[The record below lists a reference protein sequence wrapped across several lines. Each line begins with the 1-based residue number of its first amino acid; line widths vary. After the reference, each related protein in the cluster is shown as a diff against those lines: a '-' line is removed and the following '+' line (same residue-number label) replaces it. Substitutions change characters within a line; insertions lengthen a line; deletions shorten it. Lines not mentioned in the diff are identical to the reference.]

1 MLKIFVFTCI
11 IMFDLREIL
20 TTLKEKIGDM
30 EINADNITNVLKF
43 AMECVEVTE
52 LKGEAKKDLAIK
64 LVRQVVEEAPIS
76 DEKEKLLLD
85 MIDQKVLHGM
95 VDLVVEAKEGK
106 IDINA
111 LKQVGTGCCNIF
123 KKN

>member
-1 MLKIFVFTCI
+1 
-11 IMFDLREIL
+11 MFDLREII
-20 TTLKEKIGDM
+20 TKLKEKIGDM
-30 EINADNITNVLKF
+30 EINADNITKVLKF

-85 MIDQKVLHGM
+85 MIDQKILHGM

-111 LKQVGTGCCNIF
+111 LKQVGAEVISQPITPEKVLKALG
-123 KKN
+123 KV

>member
-1 MLKIFVFTCI
+1 MSISVDVFENLK
-11 IMFDLREIL
+11 
-20 TTLKEKIGDM
+20 KKIEGI
-30 EINADNITNVLKF
+30 EVNSETIVKVLKF

-52 LKGEAKKDLAIK
+52 LKGEEKKDLAIK

-95 VDLVVEAKEGK
+95 VDLAVEAKDGK

>member
-20 TTLKEKIGDM
+20 ITLKEKIGDM
-30 EINADNITNVLKF
+30 EINADNITKVLKF

-52 LKGEAKKDLAIK
+52 LKGDAKKDLAIK

>member
-1 MLKIFVFTCI
+1 
-11 IMFDLREIL
+11 MFDLRELLIN
-20 TTLKEKIGDM
+20 LKNKIGDM
-30 EINADNITNVLKF
+30 EINADNITKVLKF

-52 LKGEAKKDLAIK
+52 LKGDAKKDLAIK

-76 DEKEKLLLD
+76 DDKEKLLLD
-85 MIDQKVLHGM
+85 MIDQKILHGM

-111 LKQVGTGCCNIF
+111 VKQVASGCCAVF

>member
-1 MLKIFVFTCI
+1 MSNNEDVMK
-11 IMFDLREIL
+11 M
-20 TTLKEKIGDM
+20 LKEKIGDM
-30 EINADNITNVLKF
+30 EITADTVISVLKF
-43 AMECVEVTE
+43 SMECVELTQ
-52 LKGEAKKDLAIK
+52 LKGEEKKDLAIK